1 MILSMT
7 FRRIFFSII
16 FISSWTSLSAQDK
29 ISEEL
34 PGKWQIGGVLGY
46 SQYYGD
52 VSNKSYFQKF
62 SGELG
67 FSGSAFVRYHFNDLM
82 GLGFN
87 IHSGRLKSVKNNF
100 SDGTAAN
107 LSFSGSVFNFDV
119 HSYLSISNLFW
130 GVTSIRKLNIYGTLG
145 LGFMRWSSNLQD
157 VVTLDLIFVDNRL
170 RVTNAGFNTSAA
182 YFPMTLGMEYKLTK
196 GLSAVFEGT
205 LCTVF
210 SDDVDNYKGGFKKDM
225 LSFTS
230 FGLTYRFGQK
240 GTSTKKQE
248 TTVRQTEP
256 VAVIDYDVIKSKSV
270 HSAGTIPA
278 LTITENK
285 VENIKAFEFR
295 VQILAKTNRV
305 ENVKKYFP
313 QVTFDYVIRE
323 NSFGGIYR
331 YSTGSFTSF
340 KEAEAYSQT
349 MRNRGIGDA
358 FVVAYENNIRINI
371 TKEMRLR

>member
-16 FISSWTSLSAQDK
+16 FFSLWTSLSAQDK
-29 ISEEL
+29 ISVEQQ
-34 PGKWQIGGVLGY
+34 GKWQIGGVLGY
-46 SQYYGD
+46 AQYYGD

-62 SGELG
+62 GSELG
-67 FSGSAFVRYHFNDLM
+67 FSASAFVRYHVNDLT
-82 GLGFN
+82 GIGFN
-87 IHSGRLKSVKNNF
+87 IHSGRITGTKNNF

-107 LSFSGSVFNFDV
+107 LTFSGSVFNFDV

-130 GVTSIRKLNIYGTLG
+130 GITSTRNLNIYGTLG

-157 VVTLDLIFVDNRL
+157 KVTLDFIFVDNRN
-170 RVTNAGFNTSAA
+170 RIDGAGFGTSAA

-196 GLSAVFEGT
+196 GLSATFEGT

-210 SDDVDNYKGGFKKDM
+210 SDDVDNYTGGFSKDM

-230 FGLTYRFGQK
+230 FGLSYRFGQK
-240 GTSTKKQE
+240 GTTAKKHE

-256 VAVIDYDVIKSKSV
+256 VAVIDYDVFKSKAVQSTG
-270 HSAGTIPA
+270 SIQA
-278 LTITENK
+278 LTITEPK
-285 VENIKAFEFR
+285 VENIKSFEFR

-305 ENVKKYFP
+305 ENVKRYFP
-313 QVTFDYVIRE
+313 QVTFDYAIRE

-340 KEAEAYSQT
+340 REAESYSQT
-349 MRNRGIGDA
+349 MRSRGIGDA

-371 TKEMRLR
+371 TKEMRLK